1 MTALIEGL
9 AWFSA
14 EWSPVDIVLI
24 ASYWRQFLLG
34 LFNTVT
40 LVALSL
46 AIATVIALPLGLL
59 RANRTPVAHRL
70 VGAYVYVFRGSPLLI
85 QLYLIYYGLAQFE
98 FVRQS
103 VAWAVLKQAWWC
115 ALIAFVLNSAA
126 YQTEIFRG
134 GLEAVPRGEIEA
146 AKASGM
152 SRWLLL
158 RRIVVPSAFRRCLPM
173 YGNEIIFMI
182 HGSVVASTITIIDV
196 LGAGRT
202 LNARY
207 YLAYE
212 GFVAATVIYMIL
224 IVTVTQVLKR
234 GERHLLRHLRLD
246 GRTA

>member
-1 MTALIEGL
+1 MNEFLGSIAR
-9 AWFSA
+9 FS
-14 EWSPVDIVLI
+14 ENWSPVDFVLI

-46 AIATVIALPLGLL
+46 AIASVIALPLGLL
-59 RANRTPVAHRL
+59 RANRTPVAHQL

-98 FVRQS
+98 FIRHSLVW
-103 VAWAVLKQAWWC
+103 VVLKQAWWC

-134 GLEAVPRGEIEA
+134 GLEAVPRGEVEA

-152 SRWLLL
+152 SRWLML

-182 HGSVVASTITIIDV
+182 HGSVVASTITIMDV

-202 LNARY
+202 LNARF

-212 GFVAATVIYMIL
+212 GFVAATAIYMIL
-224 IVTVTQVLKR
+224 ILGVARVLR
-234 GERHLLRHLRLD
+234 RAERSLLRHLTMSR
-246 GRTA
+246 